1 MRILIVSD
9 IHGNRAA
16 LDAINEPHDVCLCIG
31 DLVEYGPDPTA
42 CIQWARE
49 NALVTVRGNHDHGAA
64 QNVAIQGVS
73 GFRYL
78 TMATRGFTIDA
89 LSETDRKFLASLPTS
104 KMLTLDGK
112 RYFLVHASPRD
123 PLDEY
128 VPQTEEAWEA
138 RIQGLDVDFVCVGH
152 THQQFTMQV
161 GKTTILNSGSVGLSR
176 DGDPRCRYAI
186 IEDGQIELK
195 QVKYDIERTV
205 EQVEATTLTDHAKH
219 LLIEVYRNGQYVH
232 CTGNCATG
240 SCHTANHLALERAE
254 R

>member
-9 IHGNRAA
+9 IHANRVA
-16 LDAINEPHDVCLCIG
+16 LDAIDEQYDICLCIG

-64 QNVAIQGVS
+64 QNVSIVGMS

-78 TMATRGFTIDA
+78 TMATRGYTINA
-89 LSETDRKFLASLPTS
+89 LSEADRRFLATLPTT
-104 KMLTLDGK
+104 KMLTLDSK
-112 RYFLVHASPRD
+112 RYLLVHASPRD

-128 VPQTEEAWEA
+128 VPQTEEAWA
-138 RIQGLDVDFVCVGH
+138 SRIEGLDVDFVCVGH
-152 THQQFTMQV
+152 THQQFILQV

-186 IEDGQIELK
+186 IDDGKIELK
-195 QVKYDIERTV
+195 QVEYDVERV
-205 EQVEATTLTDHAKH
+205 IKQLEATPLDPHAKQ
-219 LLIEVYRNGQYVH
+219 LLKEVYRNGHYVH
-232 CTGNCATG
+232 CVGRCESSNG
-240 SCHTANHLALERAE
+240 HPVKEKKLQEAE
-254 R
+254 A